1 MKKALWYII
10 GAAFLCS
17 AFAFAADKPATD
29 SAKPNAVKTNPI
41 KAAKMNATGKVI
53 EISDKAIK
61 IERTVRGN
69 VETMEFALDKPVENI
84 VVNDSVKIAYIEKDG
99 KLMASRVAKATS
111 KKIEVKPAVEKSA
124 SDKK

>member
-1 MKKALWYII
+1 MKKVLWYIV
-10 GAAFLCS
+10 GAAFLFS

-29 SAKPNAVKTNPI
+29 SAKANAVKTTPI

-53 EISDKAIK
+53 KVSDESIK

-84 VVNDSVKIAYIEKDG
+84 AVNDSVKIAYIEQDG
-99 KLMASRVAKATS
+99 QLLASRVVKATP
-111 KKIEVKPAVEKSA
+111 KKMEK
-124 SDKK
+124 KK